1 MAVDLRPARRATGR
15 SNYPGAG
22 IRPFMR
28 RALGRQAGK
37 GRRPSHQGQPHESVK
52 LGVSDF
58 IVKPMERTL
67 LPGKI
72 FRLLVAAASTCP

>member
-1 MAVDLRPARRATGR
+1 M
-15 SNYPGAG
+15 
-22 IRPFMR
+22 
-28 RALGRQAGK
+28 
-37 GRRPSHQGQPHESVK
+37 K